1 MTFHQNVSL
10 HLFCWMSLTCHMIFL
25 CWNIFFY
32 SCHSINWDVH
42 PVLSR
47 CHDPGVPAARA
58 VTAQLCTQSA
68 HCKVTHPR
76 IRREFA
82 AALSPGRLSVFAVL
96 CSGPDWGECS
106 YTLARAVCTP
116 SLHWLSAQLAPT
128 REGGLAW
135 LACPHPRARIAI
147 FKSGREW
154 HQNNGRNNAK

>member
-1 MTFHQNVSL
+1 MCH
-10 HLFCWMSLTCHMIFL
+10 CTCFAECHSHVTWYSCVEI
-25 CWNIFFY
+25 IFF
-32 SCHSINWDVH
+32 SCHSINSDVH

-47 CHDPGVPAARA
+47 CHDAGVPAARA

-82 AALSPGRLSVFAVL
+82 AALSPGRLARLAVGVC
-96 CSGPDWGECS
+96 CSLLRPRLRRVQLHSGQGRV
-106 YTLARAVCTP
+106 YTWP
-116 SLHWLSAQLAPT
+116 HWLSAQLAPT